1 MALLNSP
8 AYEAAAAPLR
18 NAPPRQYNFSKAV
31 LGDVMRLMA
40 EDAQIGF
47 FGLPETNGTADNL
60 VTFTLNA
67 SPFSALETLAKA
79 NGVALIYDGGI
90 WYLRPANDQE
100 LIGRIYEINYNA
112 QELVT
117 KNNQSGGGG
126 GGGTVGGGG
135 AVGGGGGGFGGGGG
149 GGFGGGGFGG
159 GAGAAGLNL
168 QGAPDFFVTEP
179 SRILEDVQNILN
191 IPTSGGVANFAPTAS
206 VDNVAQLSVGGFQG
220 QPDLVVRQPVAAGG
234 AVGGG
239 ETSNQSKVIWN
250 SDSNTLYVVATRQ
263 QHQWIEAYLA
273 SADRPQPMI
282 AVEVKF
288 IETGRDPSSDLGIDW
303 NGVLG
308 QNGLQVNLS
317 EASGPLDLNN
327 VAGYSLPTAVLSYS
341 DLNLKLRAIYNDRK
355 TRMVSYP
362 RMVTLDNREVSF
374 RSVVNQPVLGSSAS
388 ASLGA
393 GATQT
398 SAVEYLPI
406 GTVINVLPK
415 RMSGDKILLNVSVTV
430 SDIIGTEIIN
440 GNPFPIATSRVY
452 TAPLTV
458 QSGFTVAISGLD
470 AARVDENESGVPI
483 LGRLPVIGYA
493 FKNRKQDR
501 NRQHLMMLITPVALN
516 HGTEGLTEKPIT
528 REPWKAA
535 PSVHQ
540 PVAYDKVP
548 VVEPQ
553 NRPRLQG
560 QPVGDIPDFDAAA
573 SNRKASRSFGK
584 PVEAEVAPEFAGV
597 ATREPAGRP
606 TGMIQYP
613 GSPETEG
620 RSKTVEVP
628 ANASTLAPVPSSL
641 NTPMQVTSLPPEGA
655 PEPVTAKLD
664 PAPKPASAAPAPKPA
679 SAAPAPKPA
688 SAAPAPK
695 PASAA
700 PATSAPA
707 AVPTNPGTPVPP
719 AGPSSAAPAKSA
731 PSTPSTPVAK
741 ATAPGVT
748 GKRDQPAPEVKSTQP
763 DPAPAGNG
771 AVKSPDEAG
780 AELAKKEAPTDPRLA
795 EIRKEIDRLKE
806 DLGKVPN
813 GDGKLSPDDGQLVLN
828 VHDEARKLLE
838 QVEDVRG
845 DKSKPLSGNLGDTWW
860 DLINLKSQAAK
871 LSRRSPESLVVNR
884 GDDEEAEGEKAS
896 ETAPGP

>member
-1 MALLNSP
+1 MCI
-8 AYEAAAAPLR
+8 R
-18 NAPPRQYNFSKAV
+18 
-31 LGDVMRLMA
+31 
-40 EDAQIGF
+40 
-47 FGLPETNGTADNL
+47 
-60 VTFTLNA
+60 
-67 SPFSALETLAKA
+67 
-79 NGVALIYDGGI
+79 
-90 WYLRPANDQE
+90 
-100 LIGRIYEINYNA
+100 
-112 QELVT
+112 
-117 KNNQSGGGG
+117 
-126 GGGTVGGGG
+126 
-135 AVGGGGGGFGGGGG
+135 
-149 GGFGGGGFGG
+149 
-159 GAGAAGLNL
+159 
-168 QGAPDFFVTEP
+168 
-179 SRILEDVQNILN
+179 
-191 IPTSGGVANFAPTAS
+191 
-206 VDNVAQLSVGGFQG
+206 
-220 QPDLVVRQPVAAGG
+220 
-234 AVGGG
+234 
-239 ETSNQSKVIWN
+239 
-250 SDSNTLYVVATRQ
+250 DS
-263 QHQWIEAYLA
+263 
-273 SADRPQPMI
+273 
-282 AVEVKF
+282 
-288 IETGRDPSSDLGIDW
+288 
-303 NGVLG
+303 
-308 QNGLQVNLS
+308 
-317 EASGPLDLNN
+317 DLNN
-327 VAGYSLPTAVLSYS
+327 VGGYSLPTAVLSYS

-398 SAVEYLPI
+398 SAIEYLPI

-470 AARVDENESGVPI
+470 AARVDENESGLPI

-548 VVEPQ
+548 AVEPQ
-553 NRPRLQG
+553 NRPRLQV

-573 SNRKASRSFGK
+573 STRKASRSFGK
-584 PVEAEVAPEFAGV
+584 PVEAEVAPEFAEV

-620 RSKTVEVP
+620 RSKAVEVP

-664 PAPKPASAAPAPKPA
+664 PAPKPASPAPAPV
-679 SAAPAPKPA
+679 AAP
-688 SAAPAPK
+688 
-695 PASAA
+695 
-700 PATSAPA
+700 TI
-707 AVPTNPGTPVPP
+707 PGTPAPP

-731 PSTPSTPVAK
+731 PSTPVAK
-741 ATAPGVT
+741 ATAPGAT
-748 GKRDQPAPEVKSTQP
+748 GKRDQPAPEVKSTLP

-771 AVKSPDEAG
+771 AVKSPDEEG

-795 EIRKEIDRLKE
+795 EIRKEIARLKD

-813 GDGKLSPDDGQLVLN
+813 GDGRLSPDDGQLVLN

-838 QVEDVRG
+838 QVEEVRG
-845 DKSKPLSGNLGDTWW
+845 DKSKPLSGYLGDTWW

-871 LSRRSPESLVVNR
+871 LSRRSPESLVVTH
-884 GDDEEAEGEKAS
+884 GDDAEAEGEKAS